1 MLMLDNVRRFYAE
14 AKRASSIAL
23 GSSETFAARGVV
35 YISTH
40 ISGGH
45 QKTKIWCPPLFLF
58 CHDQNGRRVRY

>member
-23 GSSETFAARGVV
+23 GSSETFAALVVV

-40 ISGGH
+40 KRWTSENENLVSTAFFIL
-45 QKTKIWCPPLFLF
+45 P
-58 CHDQNGRRVRY
+58 